1 MQSLH
6 PSLFIEINNLNYIFL
21 VGTNDENNNFKI
33 NYKLVVPLQGIEK
46 NIIFDLEKACNC
58 LKDNIY
64 NIEQNLNLTFKE
76 VILILENFNPL
87 FVNLSGFKNL
97 NGSQILRENITY
109 ILNILKSSLI
119 EEEKNKTVL
128 HMFNSKFT
136 LDKKKIDNLPIGLFG
151 DFYSHE
157 LSFTLI
163 NSNDLKNLN
172 NIFDKCNLKIK
183 KILLKSF
190 VKGAYLSNNN
200 LDTETFFQVEINPNT
215 SKIFYFENNSLK
227 FEQNFNFGFDI
238 IIKDISKITSLK
250 KDTVNNILCNTQ
262 FDDDILDTSLVEKEL
277 FKNEIYRKI
286 KKKLIY
292 EIAKARVE
300 EVVSIMLLNNINF
313 NYFKKTSK
321 VLFFEFNSKLKIDCI
336 KNLYTNAFSQKNS
349 LEIKF
354 QEIFSIENTLET
366 ANKLSNFGWKKE
378 AIPVAESK
386 KSLIVR
392 FFDAI
397 FG

>member
-136 LDKKKIDNLPIGLFG
+136 LDKKKN
-151 DFYSHE
+151 
-157 LSFTLI
+157 
-163 NSNDLKNLN
+163 
-172 NIFDKCNLKIK
+172 
-183 KILLKSF
+183 
-190 VKGAYLSNNN
+190 
-200 LDTETFFQVEINPNT
+200 
-215 SKIFYFENNSLK
+215 
-227 FEQNFNFGFDI
+227 
-238 IIKDISKITSLK
+238 
-250 KDTVNNILCNTQ
+250 
-262 FDDDILDTSLVEKEL
+262 
-277 FKNEIYRKI
+277 R
-286 KKKLIY
+286 
-292 EIAKARVE
+292 
-300 EVVSIMLLNNINF
+300 
-313 NYFKKTSK
+313 
-321 VLFFEFNSKLKIDCI
+321 
-336 KNLYTNAFSQKNS
+336 
-349 LEIKF
+349 
-354 QEIFSIENTLET
+354 
-366 ANKLSNFGWKKE
+366 
-378 AIPVAESK
+378 
-386 KSLIVR
+386 
-392 FFDAI
+392 
-397 FG
+397 

>member
-1 MQSLH
+1 M
-6 PSLFIEINNLNYIFL
+6 
-21 VGTNDENNNFKI
+21 
-33 NYKLVVPLQGIEK
+33 
-46 NIIFDLEKACNC
+46 
-58 LKDNIY
+58 
-64 NIEQNLNLTFKE
+64 
-76 VILILENFNPL
+76 
-87 FVNLSGFKNL
+87 
-97 NGSQILRENITY
+97 
-109 ILNILKSSLI
+109 
-119 EEEKNKTVL
+119 
-128 HMFNSKFT
+128 
-136 LDKKKIDNLPIGLFG
+136 PIGLFG

-336 KNLYTNAFSQKNS
+336 KNLYTTAFSQKNS

>member
-1 MQSLH
+1 M
-6 PSLFIEINNLNYIFL
+6 
-21 VGTNDENNNFKI
+21 
-33 NYKLVVPLQGIEK
+33 
-46 NIIFDLEKACNC
+46 
-58 LKDNIY
+58 
-64 NIEQNLNLTFKE
+64 
-76 VILILENFNPL
+76 
-87 FVNLSGFKNL
+87 
-97 NGSQILRENITY
+97 
-109 ILNILKSSLI
+109 KSSLI
-119 EEEKNKTVL
+119 EEEKNKDVL
-128 HMFNSKFT
+128 HMFNSQFI

-163 NSNDLKNLN
+163 NSNVLKNLK

-250 KDTVNNILCNTQ
+250 NDTVNNILCNTQ
-262 FDDDILDTSLVEKEL
+262 FEDEILETSLVEKEL

-292 EIAKARVE
+292 EIAKARIE
-300 EVVSIMLLNNINF
+300 EVVSIILFNNINF
-313 NYFKKTSK
+313 NHFKKTSK
-321 VLFFEFNSKLKIDCI
+321 VLFFEFNSELKIDCI
-336 KNLYTNAFSQKNS
+336 KNLYKTAFSQKDS

-354 QEIFSIENTLET
+354 QEIFSIVNTLKT
-366 ANKLSNFGWKKE
+366 ANKISNFGWKKE
-378 AIPVAESK
+378 VIPVAESK

>member
-1 MQSLH
+1 MQNLH
-6 PSLFIEINNLNYIFL
+6 PSLFIEINNFNYIFL
-21 VGTNDENNNFKI
+21 VGTFDENHNLKI
-33 NYKLVVPLQGIEK
+33 NYKLSVPLQGIEK
-46 NIIFDLEKACNC
+46 NRIFDLEKAYNC

-64 NIEQNLNLTFKE
+64 KIEQNLSLTFKE
-76 VILILENFNPL
+76 VILILENFNPI

-109 ILNILKSSLI
+109 ILNILKSILI
-119 EEEKNKTVL
+119 EEEKNKAIL
-128 HMFNSKFT
+128 HMFNSQFT

-163 NSNDLKNLN
+163 SSNDLKNLK

-183 KILLKSF
+183 KMLLKSF

-238 IIKDISKITSLK
+238 IIKDITKVTSLK
-250 KDTVNNILCNTQ
+250 NDTVNTILCNTQ
-262 FDDDILDTSLVEKEL
+262 FEDKILDTSLVEKKL
-277 FKNEIYRKI
+277 FKNETYRKI

-300 EVVSIMLLNNINF
+300 EVVDIILFNNINF

-321 VLFFEFNSKLKIDCI
+321 ALFFEFNSELKIDCI
-336 KNLYTNAFSQKNS
+336 KNLYKTALSQKNS

-354 QEIFSIENTLET
+354 QEIFSIENTLKT

-392 FFDAI
+392 LFDAI

>member
-321 VLFFEFNSKLKIDCI
+321 VMFFEFNSKLKIDCI
-336 KNLYTNAFSQKNS
+336 KNLYTTAFSQKNS

>member
-292 EIAKARVE
+292 EIISARIKE
-300 EVVSIMLLNNINF
+300 FSEIMIFKNINLKYYNTLSNVIF
-313 NYFKKTSK
+313 LDINKSSQFKNLKEIYRSEFSLDEKFIIKIFEDKTDDEMFQFTSK
-321 VLFFEFNSKLKIDCI
+321 LVH
-336 KNLYTNAFSQKNS
+336 Y
-349 LEIKF
+349 
-354 QEIFSIENTLET
+354 
-366 ANKLSNFGWKKE
+366 GWKKE
-378 AIPVAESK
+378 AIPVTQNK
-386 KSLIVR
+386 KSIIARL
-392 FFDAI
+392 FDAV
-397 FG
+397 FS

>member
-238 IIKDISKITSLK
+238 QSL
-250 KDTVNNILCNTQ
+250 
-262 FDDDILDTSLVEKEL
+262 
-277 FKNEIYRKI
+277 
-286 KKKLIY
+286 
-292 EIAKARVE
+292 
-300 EVVSIMLLNNINF
+300 
-313 NYFKKTSK
+313 
-321 VLFFEFNSKLKIDCI
+321 
-336 KNLYTNAFSQKNS
+336 NLSG
-349 LEIKF
+349 LG
-354 QEIFSIENTLET
+354 L
-366 ANKLSNFGWKKE
+366 
-378 AIPVAESK
+378 
-386 KSLIVR
+386 
-392 FFDAI
+392 
-397 FG
+397 

>member
-1 MQSLH
+1 MQNLH

-33 NYKLVVPLQGIEK
+33 NYKLAIPLQGVEK
-46 NIIFDLEKACNC
+46 DRIIDLEKAYNC
-58 LKDNIY
+58 LKENIY
-64 NIEQNLNLTFKE
+64 KIEQNLNLTFKE
-76 VILILENFNPL
+76 VTLILENFNPI

-119 EEEKNKTVL
+119 EEEKNKDVL
-128 HMFNSKFT
+128 HMFNSQFI

-163 NSNDLKNLN
+163 NSNVLKNLK

-250 KDTVNNILCNTQ
+250 NDTVNNILCNTQ
-262 FDDDILDTSLVEKEL
+262 FEDEILETSLVEKEL

-292 EIAKARVE
+292 EIAKARIE
-300 EVVSIMLLNNINF
+300 EVVSIILFNNINF
-313 NYFKKTSK
+313 NHFKKTSK
-321 VLFFEFNSKLKIDCI
+321 VLFFEFNSELKIDCI
-336 KNLYTNAFSQKNS
+336 KNLYKTAFSQKDS

-354 QEIFSIENTLET
+354 QEIFSIENTLKT
-366 ANKLSNFGWKKE
+366 ANKISNFGWKKE
-378 AIPVAESK
+378 VIPIAESK